1 MKKMSTGRSLS
12 SLCTAMQYLDIT
24 GPY

>member
-1 MKKMSTGRSLS
+1 MSTGRSLS
-12 SLCTAMQYLDIT
+12 SLCTPLQYLDIT